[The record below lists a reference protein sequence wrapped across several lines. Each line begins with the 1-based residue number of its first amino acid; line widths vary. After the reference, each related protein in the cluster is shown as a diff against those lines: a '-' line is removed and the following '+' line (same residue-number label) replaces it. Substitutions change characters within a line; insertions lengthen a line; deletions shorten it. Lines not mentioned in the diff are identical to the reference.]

1 MILITGLGNP
11 GKEYEKTRHSVG
23 FLAIDAIATN
33 FQFPIFKFQSIFNAQ
48 ISKKTADNQE
58 IILAKPQTFMNES
71 GTAVEKLIKN
81 YKLKIKNLIVI
92 HDDID
97 LPLGEFKISKNRG
110 SAGHK
115 GVQSIINELKT
126 KDFSR
131 VRIGICPKIG
141 KPKAV
146 EKFVLQNFTKTEEK
160 ALQAVI
166 PKIIDLLKSDVN
178 KLTSIS

>member
-1 MILITGLGNP
+1 MILITGLGNPGKEYEKTRHILITGLGNP

-71 GTAVEKLIKN
+71 GTAVEK
-81 YKLKIKNLIVI
+81 
-92 HDDID
+92 
-97 LPLGEFKISKNRG
+97 
-110 SAGHK
+110 
-115 GVQSIINELKT
+115 
-126 KDFSR
+126 
-131 VRIGICPKIG
+131 
-141 KPKAV
+141 
-146 EKFVLQNFTKTEEK
+146 FVLQNFTKTEEK

-166 PKIIDLLKSDVN
+166 PKIIDLLKSDFNKRLQQDVN
-178 KLTSIS
+178 TK

>member
-1 MILITGLGNP
+1 MYLW
-11 GKEYEKTRHSVG
+11 
-23 FLAIDAIATN
+23 
-33 FQFPIFKFQSIFNAQ
+33 KF
-48 ISKKTADNQE
+48 
-58 IILAKPQTFMNES
+58 
-71 GTAVEKLIKN
+71 IKA
-81 YKLKIKNLIVI
+81 IKNLIVI

>member
-92 HDDID
+92 HYHID
-97 LPLGEFKISKNRG
+97 LPLVQFKI
-110 SAGHK
+110 
-115 GVQSIINELKT
+115 
-126 KDFSR
+126 F
-131 VRIGICPKIG
+131 
-141 KPKAV
+141 
-146 EKFVLQNFTKTEEK
+146 
-160 ALQAVI
+160 
-166 PKIIDLLKSDVN
+166 
-178 KLTSIS
+178 